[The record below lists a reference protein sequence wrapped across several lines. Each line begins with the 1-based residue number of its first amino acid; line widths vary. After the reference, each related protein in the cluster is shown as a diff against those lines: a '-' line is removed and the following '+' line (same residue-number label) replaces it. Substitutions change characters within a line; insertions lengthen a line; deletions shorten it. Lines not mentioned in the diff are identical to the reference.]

1 METTEKII
9 IYQVFTR
16 LFGNQNKTCRPNG
29 SLEENGCGKMND
41 FTKQALHESR
51 IWPLEVGL
59 VFERV
64 EGVHHLNESQ
74 QNKLKAHI
82 NQLWLE
88 RTPSTEIITIASGLV
103 SSMQGVSH
111 A

>member
-41 FTKQALHESR
+41 FTKQALHEIKKLGATHCERESR
-51 IWPLEVGL
+51 LSVCHPRLL
-59 VFERV
+59 
-64 EGVHHLNESQ
+64 
-74 QNKLKAHI
+74 
-82 NQLWLE
+82 
-88 RTPSTEIITIASGLV
+88 
-103 SSMQGVSH
+103 
-111 A
+111 

>member
-41 FTKQALHESR
+41 FTKQALHEIKKIRRYTHLVHRTDCARFANGLYRIRYSQEPSFHCERESR
-51 IWPLEVGL
+51 LSVCHPRLL
-59 VFERV
+59 
-64 EGVHHLNESQ
+64 
-74 QNKLKAHI
+74 
-82 NQLWLE
+82 
-88 RTPSTEIITIASGLV
+88 
-103 SSMQGVSH
+103 
-111 A
+111 

>member
-41 FTKQALHESR
+41 FTKQALHEIKKIRCYAHLVHRTDSTCFANGLYRIRHSQKPSFHCERESR
-51 IWPLEVGL
+51 LSVCHPRLL
-59 VFERV
+59 
-64 EGVHHLNESQ
+64 
-74 QNKLKAHI
+74 
-82 NQLWLE
+82 
-88 RTPSTEIITIASGLV
+88 
-103 SSMQGVSH
+103 
-111 A
+111 

>member
-41 FTKQALHESR
+41 FTKQALHE
-51 IWPLEVGL
+51 I
-59 VFERV
+59 
-64 EGVHHLNESQ
+64 
-74 QNKLKAHI
+74 KK
-82 NQLWLE
+82 
-88 RTPSTEIITIASGLV
+88 
-103 SSMQGVSH
+103 
-111 A
+111 

>member
-41 FTKQALHESR
+41 FTKQALHEIKKLGATH
-51 IWPLEVGL
+51 IWYTGL
-59 VFERV
+59 IA
-64 EGVHHLNESQ
+64 HASQ
-74 QNKLKAHI
+74 TDYTAYGISKNHPSIVKGKAGSPYASAI
-82 NQLWLE
+82 IMTSI
-88 RTPSTEIITIASGLV
+88 RTWPS
-103 SSMQGVSH
+103 M
-111 A
+111 